1 VSIKCPKCHLDN
13 PETQRFCGDCGTKLT
28 SLEEAPFSQTKT
40 IRSPQKR
47 LAKGSTLAAKYS
59 VIEPIGK
66 GGMGV
71 VYKAEDIRLKRTVA
85 LKFLPEEFL
94 EYPDAKERFIREARA
109 TAALSHPHICTIHE
123 INEEEAEPFIVM
135 EFIDGQS
142 LKQKIDGKP
151 MDQSQAL
158 EIAIQAAEGLNE
170 AHKKGIVHRDIKP
183 GNIMITTAGQA
194 KIMDFGLAK
203 VLGESLLTKE
213 ATTMGT
219 AAYMSPEQIRGESLD
234 HRTDIWSL
242 GVVLY
247 EMLTGQLPFKGDSE
261 QSLMYGIVNKEPQ
274 QISRIQT
281 DISKELENVIH
292 TALAK
297 DSVDRYQSMGEF
309 LADLKAVAEGLKP
322 LKAKI
327 KLFRGKI
334 LGLKK
339 IYAYAGLGGLIVL
352 FALTVIFL
360 IPKRGHAYESIAVLP
375 FENLSG
381 DPQQEYF
388 SDGMH
393 EALITDLDQVSGLK
407 RVIARSS
414 VMRFKGTETPLSK
427 VAQELKVDALITGAV
442 LRSGDRV
449 RVTAQLINPATES
462 QLWAQ
467 SYERNLRD
475 VLSLQKE
482 IVSAITREVKVQLTP
497 QEQTRLASARQ
508 VNPEAYDAYLK
519 GKFEWYKLNRQGLD
533 SALQYFTLALE
544 KDPEYAPAY
553 AGVASVWGGRKQQG
567 FASYDEAT
575 PKQKAAALKALELD
589 NTLAEVHYTLAG
601 IDTWTDWDWLGAE
614 REFRRAIELNPN
626 LPDARI
632 YYSHFLN
639 IMKRPKE
646 AMEQAK
652 RALELDP
659 LNTLFQGL
667 YGMDLMFARRYDDAI
682 AVLSN
687 ILKTSPN
694 DAIALST
701 LRSAYHMRHMYNEAL
716 EIWRA
721 SYAAKGDHEAEDALA
736 LGFKEAGYQGAL
748 QRVAETFVA
757 RSRTTYVTPWQVATL
772 YTRAGKNSEALEW
785 LEKAYQAH
793 DQNMPYIS
801 VDPIFDN
808 LRNEPRFQDLM
819 RRMKFPVTRMDTK
832 T

>member
-1 VSIKCPKCHLDN
+1 VTIKCPKCHLEN
-13 PETQRFCGDCGTKLT
+13 PETQRFCGDCGTKLS

-40 IRSPQKR
+40 LQSPLKH
-47 LAKGSTLAAKYS
+47 LAKGSTLAGKYS
-59 VIEPIGK
+59 IIEPIGK
-66 GGMGV
+66 GGMGI

-94 EYPDAKERFIREARA
+94 ESPDAGERFIREARA

-142 LKQKIDGKP
+142 LRQKIAGKP

-183 GNIMITTAGQA
+183 GNIMITTAGQV

-213 ATTMGT
+213 PMTMGT
-219 AAYMSPEQIRGESLD
+219 AAYMSPEQVRGEIMD

-261 QSLMYGIVNKEPQ
+261 QSLMYGIVNKEPE
-274 QISRIQT
+274 QISRIQA
-281 DISKELENVIH
+281 DISKELTNVIH

-297 DSVDRYQSMGEF
+297 NSAERYQIMGEF
-309 LADLKAVAEGLKP
+309 LDDLKAVAEGLKP
-322 LKAKI
+322 LKAKTG
-327 KLFRGKI
+327 LFRGKI

-339 IYAYAGLGGLIVL
+339 IHAYAGLGALIVL
-352 FALTVIFL
+352 FALAIIFL
-360 IPKRGHAYESIAVLP
+360 VPKLGHAYESIAVLP
-375 FENLSG
+375 LENLSG

-393 EALITDLDQVSGLK
+393 EALITDLAQVGGLK

-414 VMRFKGTETPLSK
+414 VMRFKGTKTPLSQ

-449 RVTAQLINPATES
+449 RVTAQLINPKTES

-467 SYERNLRD
+467 SYERDLRD
-475 VLSLQKE
+475 VLALQNN
-482 IVSAITREVKVQLTP
+482 IVSAISREVKVKLTP
-497 QEQTRLASARQ
+497 QEETRLASARP

-519 GKFEWYKLNRQGLD
+519 GRFSWYKLDRQGLD
-533 SALQYFTLALE
+533 SALEYFTIALE
-544 KDPEYAPAY
+544 KDPEYALAY

-567 FASYDEAT
+567 LMAYDEAT

-601 IDTWTDWDWLGAE
+601 MNTWTDWDWLGAD

-626 LPDARI
+626 YADARI

-646 AMEQAK
+646 AMEQAE

-667 YGMDLMFARRYDDAI
+667 YGMDLMYAHRYDQAI
-682 AVLSN
+682 ALLRDT
-687 ILKTSPN
+687 LKTSPN
-694 DAIALST
+694 HAIALST
-701 LRSAYHMRHMYNEAL
+701 LRSAYHMKHMYNEAL
-716 EIWRA
+716 EIWKA
-721 SYAAKGDHEAEDALA
+721 SYAAKGDHEAEEALA

-748 QRVAETFVA
+748 QHVAEMFVS
-757 RSRTTYVTPWQVATL
+757 RSRTTFVTPWQIATL
-772 YTRAGKNSEALEW
+772 YTRAGKNNEALEW
-785 LEKAYQAH
+785 LEKAYPAH

-808 LRNEPRFQDLM
+808 LRNEPRFQDLL
-819 RRMKFPVTRMDTK
+819 RRMKLPK
-832 T
+832 